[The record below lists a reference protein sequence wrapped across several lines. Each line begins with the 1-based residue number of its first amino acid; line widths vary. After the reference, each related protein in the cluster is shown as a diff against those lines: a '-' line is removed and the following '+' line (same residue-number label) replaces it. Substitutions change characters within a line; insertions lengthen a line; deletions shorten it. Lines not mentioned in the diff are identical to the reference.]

1 MLDSRY
7 AMWMLWGP
15 DLTFF
20 CNDAYLP
27 TVGIKRDWVLG
38 ARSDKV
44 WEEIWSD
51 IGPRIRQVLEQG
63 QSTWDEG
70 LLLFLERSGFTEE
83 TYHTFSYSP
92 VYDDGGRIAGML
104 CVVTEVT
111 EGVLAERRQH
121 TLRDLGA
128 RASFLERASTAR
140 EACRVAVETLA
151 QNPSDLPFV
160 AALVV
165 ERGQQSALPVAAVG
179 VELASLGL
187 EGAQDLTR
195 VGGRWPLAAVVRSRQ
210 PMVVTDLAS
219 LQIVAGR
226 WPQPVERALLA
237 PITAPGYDDVA
248 AILVL
253 GLSPRL
259 VFDGRYQSFLEQAG
273 VYLGQALTNARAYDE
288 ERRRAEALAEID
300 RAKTTFFSNV
310 SHEFRTPLTLL
321 LGPLEELLADP
332 GLSPEARTR
341 LELAHRNSLRLLKL
355 VNSLLDFSR
364 LEAGKV
370 RAFYEPVN
378 LSAYTADLAST
389 FRSAMERAGLEFE
402 VDCPPLPQPV
412 YVDREMWEKVVLNLL
427 SNAFKFTL
435 SGRVTLRLRSADDG
449 SALLQVEDTGVGVPA
464 HEIPRLFDRF
474 HRVEGTHGRTHEGSG
489 IGLALVQE
497 LVRLHGGSIEVR
509 SEVNAGTTFSVRL
522 PYGSAHL
529 RAEQLKETRASG
541 LYRDRY
547 PGIRAGGAALGS
559 GPGRAAQRGGR
570 PRRGRTVGD
579 IRRALPRP
587 SGRASCWPTIT
598 PTCVPTSRSSSSR
611 ITRWRRWPMARPRS
625 RPCSA
630 SALRCCSQTS

>member
-1 MLDSRY
+1 MLAPQTLEQPVCRDDPVIAAPAPPDLFAGGGEMGRRIREFDWARHPLGPQALWPQSLKTLVRVMLDSRY

-70 LLLFLERSGFTEE
+70 LLLFLERSGFAEE

-111 EGVLAERRQH
+111 ESVLAERRQH

-128 RASFLERASTAR
+128 RASFLERASTER

-160 AALVV
+160 AALVL
-165 ERGQQSALPVAAVG
+165 ERGKQSALPVAAVG

-187 EGAQDLTR
+187 DGAQDLTQ
-195 VGGRWPLAAVVRSRQ
+195 VSGRWPLTAVVRSRQ
-210 PMVVTDLAS
+210 PVVVEDLAS

-226 WPQPVERALLA
+226 WPQPVERALLV

-259 VFDGRYQSFLEQAG
+259 VFDRRYQSFLEQAG

-378 LSAYTADLAST
+378 LSAYTADLGST

-449 SALLQVEDTGVGVPA
+449 SVLLQVEDTRRRRAGARDSAAVRTLSSRRGDPRA
-464 HEIPRLFDRF
+464 HARGLR
-474 HRVEGTHGRTHEGSG
+474 HRPGAGAG
-489 IGLALVQE
+489 
-497 LVRLHGGSIEVR
+497 
-509 SEVNAGTTFSVRL
+509 AGTPAR
-522 PYGSAHL
+522 
-529 RAEQLKETRASG
+529 RQ
-541 LYRDRY
+541 YR
-547 PGIRAGGAALGS
+547 GA
-559 GPGRAAQRGGR
+559 Q
-570 PRRGRTVGD
+570 
-579 IRRALPRP
+579 
-587 SGRASCWPTIT
+587 
-598 PTCVPTSRSSSSR
+598 
-611 ITRWRRWPMARPRS
+611 
-625 RPCSA
+625 
-630 SALRCCSQTS
+630 